1 MITWRLILPQQQA
14 NEKNQERRTMSSAE
28 RIAKD
33 QAPNGA
39 RPPSRLRQP
48 AVAAIGNAACLLT
61 YPMVSQH
68 CCECPG

>member
-28 RIAKD
+28 HIAEE

-39 RPPSRLRQP
+39 RPPSRLRQL
-48 AVAAIGNAACLLT
+48 AAAWPSRC
-61 YPMVSQH
+61 
-68 CCECPG
+68 